1 MRYSGKHP
9 NMHIIDTMDA
19 IRPIMSRLS
28 MLAPFGEHG
37 IHLKVFLFHPAIA
50 STPSACALAVHQRAS
65 SNAVI
70 KAHHQESASIQL
82 CAAQRPPGGD
92 DSEGNEVSV
101 AAPQQISISEGE
113 SLPGVHLLCRAALG
127 MLCL

>member
-1 MRYSGKHP
+1 MRYSERHP
-9 NMHIIDTMDA
+9 NMRIIDTMDA

-37 IHLKVFLFHPAIA
+37 IHLKVFLPHPALA
-50 STPSACALAVHQRAS
+50 STPPACVLAVHQRAS
-65 SNAVI
+65 SDAVM
-70 KAHHQESASIQL
+70 KPHHQESASIQL
-82 CAAQRPPGGD
+82 RAMQRPPGGD

-113 SLPGVHLLCRAALG
+113 SLPGVHLLCHGALG